1 MAGTGPAM
9 TKIGSATPSRSH
21 PKIPMLQIGL
31 GDQLF
36 RPAAPHRA
44 AALDDVVAV
53 RAAGGG
59 LGGFFAPPEPIA
71 PGLSHRQAMPEFP
84 PGPARPPPRC
94 LPQDQPARDDP
105 HRAARPP

>member
-44 AALDDVVAV
+44 AALDDVVAGG
-53 RAAGGG
+53 RAGARLG
-59 LGGFFAPPEPIA
+59 LFF
-71 PGLSHRQAMPEFP
+71 LHTR
-84 PGPARPPPRC
+84 RLPPPVFSIQDSDYDLYYRT
-94 LPQDQPARDDP
+94 LHPPSHVRPQPHAR
-105 HRAARPP
+105 AC